1 MHRPSYVVVIRD
13 PAAVTKKEKEKE
25 EKGGQKKKTISQL
38 IPLKLDYHNTTVHG
52 VKIRYNAFP
61 FDLRFAITYHKVQG
75 QTMNKVILFLHERTT
90 KQLAALQWES
100 LYVAYTR
107 VKNANGIRVCYFGS
121 DTSSNRTQL
130 QHLKKLRRPE
140 LFDAWQS
147 GYDKEGMWNGRN
159 LAYHARQERIKLRR
173 KLQFVT
179 SLSQASVKTLKQWA
193 DVLDVVVPYKPGT
206 KYRTKHEYVQAIRP
220 IWIGLNGGVLTCEG
234 KSKHDLTRTKKI
246 RDPRKEKTHRC
257 TSPASTNDLS
267 DEAIVPP
274 DTTPRRIFAQAPGL
288 TARQKHCII
297 QATVNLKTVY
307 DGYSSRARAKDG
319 MKRITYCLRLD
330 HVDECCQWT
339 AFTLATSGE
348 FVDDTCISYFTK
360 HFSETVGSQAHAI
373 DPFLLYFPHFST
385 HQLLRRGIANRYLE
399 RLHVRR
405 QILLFPLNVP
415 RGSHWVIVL
424 VWLNAGGQLVT
435 QCRNSMSRMRY
446 RDAACCKR
454 VQTFIKSLYDHT
466 SNNVYDFPT
475 FAPTPSFTGWT
486 EQTPNVFACGLHV
499 ISQAY
504 LASKGL
510 AHTHTFSNAF
520 VEKMREY
527 CVYTWYRQRC
537 TRRTSSADPLDLTT
551 AALRFRSM

>member
-1 MHRPSYVVVIRD
+1 MHRPSYLIVIRD

-25 EKGGQKKKTISQL
+25 EKGGQMKKTRLQL

-61 FDLRFAITYHKVQG
+61 FDLRFGITYHKVQG

-121 DTSSNRTQL
+121 DTSSNRTRL

-159 LAYHARQERIKLRR
+159 LAHRAREERKKLRR

-179 SLSQASVKTLKQWA
+179 SLSQAGVKTLKQWA
-193 DVLDVVVPYKPGT
+193 DVLDVIVPYKPGT

-220 IWIGLNGGVLTCEG
+220 IWVGLNGGVLTCEG

-246 RDPRKEKTHRC
+246 RHPRKEKTHRC
-257 TSPASTNDLS
+257 TSPASKDDLS
-267 DEAIVPP
+267 DTAIVPP
-274 DTTPRRIFAQAPGL
+274 DTTPTRIFAQAPRL
-288 TARQKHCII
+288 TARQKHHSI
-297 QATVNLKTVY
+297 QATVELKTVF

-319 MKRITYCLRLD
+319 MKRTTYCLHLD
-330 HVDECCQWT
+330 HVDECCQWN

-385 HQLLRRGIANRYLE
+385 DRLLRRGIANRYLE

-415 RGSHWVIVL
+415 RGLHWVIVL

-435 QCRNSMSRMRY
+435 QCRNSMSSMR
-446 RDAACCKR
+446 RHDAACCNR
-454 VQTFIKSLYDHT
+454 VQTFIKRLYDHT
-466 SNNVYDFPT
+466 STDLPT

-486 EQTPNVFACGLHV
+486 EQTPNVYACGLHV

-527 CVYTWYRQRC
+527 CVYTWYRRRC